1 MPRKLRLA
9 PVALVIALAAAGCGS
24 SSNTGGAK
32 LVAEADPICKQVSVE
47 RTAAN
52 TAVSKAGSSTS
63 KTLQVLARVAPPVA
77 ADEQRAIVRL
87 RAIKAPS
94 SLASDWQRLLAG
106 MEQLANDATKIGSD
120 AKAGQYNDVTSL
132 TASGRKVREQITAI
146 ATRDGFTYCGR
157 TS

>member
-1 MPRKLRLA
+1 MPRNLRLA
-9 PVALVIALAAAGCGS
+9 TVALVLAIVAAGCGS
-24 SSNTGGAK
+24 SGSSGNAS

-52 TAVSKAGSSTS
+52 SAISKAGSSTS
-63 KTLQVLARVAPPVA
+63 KTLAVLARVAPPVA

-94 SLASDWQRLLAG
+94 SLASDWQKLLAG
-106 MEQLANDATKIGSD
+106 MEQLANDATKIGAD
-120 AKAGQYNDVTSL
+120 AKSGHYKDVTSL